1 MVAASEEFVPPRLFM
16 SMVVASEVRK
26 LFFRDC
32 STYSIAYAQQ
42 LLFEATLSRN
52 RAFISLCM
60 RTTRLSARRRAFSSC
75 DVHATWCTTLPV
87 DRLSRRSQGGA
98 ASGTYSMCA
107 SCVSGGLCRGASTT
121 LPSHIDAMTTSTLRC
136 RHEGWKSM
144 VSVPF

>member
-1 MVAASEEFVPPRLFM
+1 M

-26 LFFRDC
+26 LFRRHC
-32 STYSIAYAQQ
+32 SSIAYAQ
-42 LLFEATLSRN
+42 LLFEATLSRS
-52 RAFISLCM
+52 RDVISLCM

-121 LPSHIDAMTTSTLRC
+121 LPCHIDAMTTSTLRC

-144 VSVPF
+144 VNKATYRVFTL